1 MSVSNYIQ
9 EKKYLIK
16 DLDNY
21 IYLFPFN
28 EPILNYIT
36 DDGTLNAIASNING
50 NGYEVYCE
58 NVSYV
63 SNASIDNR
71 FSFEHTLTMTI
82 LDISTSLLNH
92 FMVNKWMVLFKN
104 KI

>member
-36 DDGTLNAIASNING
+36 DDGTLNATASSING

-58 NVSYV
+58 NVSYN
-63 SNASIDNR
+63 SNSNINSR
-71 FSFEHTLTMTI
+71 FSFENTLTLSI
-82 LDISTSLLNH
+82 FDISTSLINLLVRNT
-92 FMVNKWMVLFKN
+92 KKLP
-104 KI
+104 

>member
-36 DDGTLNAIASNING
+36 DDGTLNATASNING

-58 NVSYV
+58 NVSYN
-63 SNASIDNR
+63 SNSNINSR
-71 FSFEHTLTMTI
+71 FSFEHTLTLSI
-82 LDISTSLLNH
+82 FDINT
-92 FMVNKWMVLFKN
+92 KPA
-104 KI
+104 IPPT